1 MEREGTSNGLGSGSA
16 FRQIDERGRVAVGR
30 EGLPRLRK
38 PLFDSPEKRDRRRPR
53 RSVTG
58 LACGTQVSAKSQ
70 ELGQVGHDADVSLP
84 RDPHETVSV
93 EVVAEEDARV
103 AVGWGEQAC
112 APVMEKIALVDR
124 LDAEREALVRKRRED
139 RQLLT
144 LCFRSERRT
153 PDRALPL
160 RLAGDG
166 LPEGRRVQSQAA
178 SS

>member
-84 RDPHETVSV
+84 RDPHETVGV

-103 AVGWGEQAC
+103 AVCRRKQASP
-112 APVMEKIALVDR
+112 PVVEEIALVDR
-124 LDAEREALVRKRRED
+124 LNAEREALVREGRED
-139 RQLLT
+139 RKLLP
-144 LCFRSERRT
+144 FRLRPTCCTPERT
-153 PDRALPL
+153 LPL
-160 RLAGDG
+160 RLPGDRV
-166 LPEGRRVQSQAA
+166 PERGGSWG
-178 SS
+178 